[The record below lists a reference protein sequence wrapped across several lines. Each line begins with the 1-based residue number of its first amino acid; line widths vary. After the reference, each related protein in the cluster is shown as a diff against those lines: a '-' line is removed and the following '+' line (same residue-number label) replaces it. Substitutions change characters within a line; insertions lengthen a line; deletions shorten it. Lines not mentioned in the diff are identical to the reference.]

1 MTGGELVRGLYEA
14 YERRDWAAA
23 EALFHPEAAVE
34 MPATLERLSGRED
47 VVAFQRAYPEPW
59 GTMGVLRVLE
69 DADGAAAEVE
79 VVAPDGQRFALAA
92 FWRVRQGR
100 LYRGTEYW
108 VTVGGE
114 QPPPSRPAYR

>member
-14 YERRDWAAA
+14 YERRDWSAA

-34 MPATLERLSGRED
+34 MPATIERLSGRAD

-59 GTMGVLRVLE
+59 GTMSVLRVLE

-92 FWRVRQGR
+92 FWRVRDGQ

-114 QPPPSRPAYR
+114 QPPASRPANR